1 MIYLDN
7 SATSRLAPEVL
18 EAMRR
23 DGWQFL
29 DTEARERFLLE
40 WLPEFEELF
49 DLLTDF
55 RFGGY
60 RVLWDILL
68 DIDQENTAQD
78 RKRLVRDGD
87 SPAFATMM
95 EAYQKK
101 TASQSYRDAVSA
113 KCRELLDIIVK
124 PVTAVRYVV
133 ALGKRGLLWEL
144 LPDAVLPNVLE
155 VPHAE

>member
-1 MIYLDN
+1 
-7 SATSRLAPEVL
+7 
-18 EAMRR
+18 MRR

-95 EAYQKK
+95 EAYQKE
-101 TASQSYRDAVSA
+101 R
-113 KCRELLDIIVK
+113 
-124 PVTAVRYVV
+124 P
-133 ALGKRGLLWEL
+133 
-144 LPDAVLPNVLE
+144 LPVLPGRRLRQ
-155 VPHAE
+155 VPGAAGHNRETCDRCAVCGGSGQAWAAVGTAAGRRSAQRVGGAHAE